1 MPLVVYALVLTTKDT
16 DTKVR
21 EGKLVYFWAFD
32 LRHSSVETQS
42 IVVLDFGAQYSQLI
56 ARRIREQKVFSV
68 VVPFNASLEEIQSYS
83 PVGIILSGGPSSVY
97 DKDAPLADKS
107 VFDLGIP
114 VLGICYGLQFMVYAL
129 GGKVRPAAKR
139 EYGHAKVE
147 IQHSDSQ
154 LFQGLPKLLAV
165 WMSHGDEAEE
175 LPPGFRLTAKTPNAV
190 AAIENAEH
198 KMWAVQFHPEVHHT
212 PLGSDILRNFA
223 LNICGAQPSW
233 TPQHFIDA
241 TVAQVRQQVGN
252 GRAICALSGGVDS
265 SVAAVLV
272 DRALRDNPGKPAR
285 FAEAPSEAEG
295 GVEGSRLTC
304 VFVNNGV
311 LRKNEFE
318 KVQQNLRDNLGLH
331 LVAVDATERFM
342 KKLAGVTD
350 PEKKR
355 KIIGKEFIAV
365 FDREARRIEKQEGK
379 VKWLVQGTLYPDV
392 IESRSVRG
400 PSQVI
405 KSHHNVG
412 GLPEKMKLK
421 LIEPLKDLFKDE
433 VRRIGRDL
441 GMPEDILQRQ
451 PFPGPG
457 LAVRILG
464 EVTKE
469 RADLLRECDEI
480 VVGEIKKAGLYQKI
494 WQSFAVL
501 LPVMSVG
508 VMGDQRT
515 YAYTCAVR
523 AVHSEDGMTAD
534 WVPLPYEVL
543 KEISNR
549 IVNEVRGVN
558 RVVYDITSKPPG
570 TIEWE

>member
-1 MPLVVYALVLTTKDT
+1 
-16 DTKVR
+16 
-21 EGKLVYFWAFD
+21 
-32 LRHSSVETQS
+32 VETQS

-56 ARRIREQKVFSV
+56 ARRIREQKIFSV
-68 VVPFNASLEEIQSYS
+68 VLPFNATLEEIRSCS

-97 DKDAPLADKS
+97 DKDAPLADKN

-147 IQHSDSQ
+147 IQESDSQ
-154 LFQGLPKLLAV
+154 LFHGLPHLLAV

-175 LPPGFRLTAKTPNAV
+175 LPAGFRLTAKTPNAV
-190 AAIENAEH
+190 AAIENAER

-223 LNICGAQPSW
+223 VSICGAKPSW
-233 TPQHFIDA
+233 TPQHFINA
-241 TVAQVRQQVGN
+241 TVAQVKQQVGS

-272 DRALRDNPGKPAR
+272 DRALRADPGKPALSG
-285 FAEAPSEAEG
+285 A
-295 GVEGSRLTC
+295 EGSRLTC

-342 KKLAGVTD
+342 RKLAGVSD

-365 FDREARRIEKQEGK
+365 FDQEARRIEKQEGK

-469 RADLLRECDEI
+469 RADLLRECDDI

-515 YAYTCAVR
+515 YEYTCAVR

-543 KEISNR
+543 KTISNR

>member
-1 MPLVVYALVLTTKDT
+1 M
-16 DTKVR
+16 
-21 EGKLVYFWAFD
+21 
-32 LRHSSVETQS
+32 ETQS
-42 IVVLDFGAQYSQLI
+42 SLNQAIVVLDFGAQYSQLI
-56 ARRIREQKVFSV
+56 ARRIREQKIFSV
-68 VVPFNASLEEIQSYS
+68 VLPFNASLEEIKSYS

-97 DKDAPLADKS
+97 DKDAPLADKK
-107 VFDLGIP
+107 VFDLGVP

-139 EYGHAKVE
+139 EYGHAQVE

-154 LFQGLPKLLAV
+154 LFQGLPQQLSV
-165 WMSHGDEAEE
+165 WMSHGDSAEE
-175 LPPGFRLTAKTPNAV
+175 LPAGFRLTAKTPNAV
-190 AAIENAEH
+190 AAIENAER

-223 LNICGAQPSW
+223 LNICGAKPSW

-241 TVAQVRQQVGN
+241 TVAQVRQQVGK

-272 DRALRDNPGKPAR
+272 DRALRDAPAL
-285 FAEAPSEAEG
+285 SGAEG
-295 GVEGSRLTC
+295 SGKSRLTC

-318 KVQQNLRDNLGLH
+318 KVQQNMRDNLGLH
-331 LVAVDATERFM
+331 LVAVDATDRFM

-355 KIIGKEFIAV
+355 KIIGNEFIEV
-365 FDREARRIEKQEGK
+365 FDDEAHRILQNKDEGE
-379 VKWLVQGTLYPDV
+379 VEWLVQGTLYPDV

-400 PSQVI
+400 PSEVI

-543 KEISNR
+543 KTISNR

>member
-1 MPLVVYALVLTTKDT
+1 M
-16 DTKVR
+16 
-21 EGKLVYFWAFD
+21 
-32 LRHSSVETQS
+32 ETQSILNQS

-68 VVPFNASLEEIQSYS
+68 VLPFNAGLEEIRSYS

-97 DKDAPLADKS
+97 DNDAPLADKS

-129 GGKVRPAAKR
+129 GGKVLPAAKR

-147 IQHSDSQ
+147 IQESDSR
-154 LFQGLPKLLAV
+154 LFQGLPHLLTV
-165 WMSHGDEAEE
+165 WMSHGDSAEE

-190 AAIENAEH
+190 AAIENAER
-198 KMWAVQFHPEVHHT
+198 KMWAVQFHPEVRHT
-212 PLGSDILRNFA
+212 PLGSEILRNFA
-223 LNICGAQPSW
+223 LNICGAKPTW
-233 TPQHFIDA
+233 TPQHFIDS
-241 TVAQVRQQVGN
+241 TVAQVKQQVGN

-272 DRALRDNPGKPAR
+272 DRAMRDASGK
-285 FAEAPSEAEG
+285 
-295 GVEGSRLTC
+295 SRLTC

-318 KVQQNLRDNLGLH
+318 KVQQNLRDSLGLH
-331 LVAVDATERFM
+331 LVAVDATDRFM

-350 PEKKR
+350 PETKR
-355 KIIGKEFIAV
+355 KIIGNEFIEV
-365 FDREARRIEKQEGK
+365 FDAEARRILRDEKEGE
-379 VKWLVQGTLYPDV
+379 VEWLVQGTLYPDV

-412 GLPEKMKLK
+412 GLPAKMKLK

-480 VVGEIKKAGLYQKI
+480 VVGEIKKAGLYHKI

-543 KEISNR
+543 KTISNR
-549 IVNEVRGVN
+549 IVNEIRGVN

>member
-1 MPLVVYALVLTTKDT
+1 M
-16 DTKVR
+16 
-21 EGKLVYFWAFD
+21 
-32 LRHSSVETQS
+32 ETQS

-68 VVPFNASLEEIQSYS
+68 VLPFNATLEEIRSYS

-97 DKDAPLADKS
+97 DKDAPVANKS
-107 VFDLGIP
+107 VFALGLP

-129 GGKVRPAAKR
+129 GGKVTPAAKR
-139 EYGHAKVE
+139 EYGHAQVE
-147 IQHSDSQ
+147 IQHTDSQ
-154 LFQGLPKLLAV
+154 LFKGLPTQLEV
-165 WMSHGDEAEE
+165 WMSHGDSAEE

-190 AAIENAEH
+190 AAIENAER

-223 LNICGAQPSW
+223 LNICGAKPSW

-241 TVAQVRQQVGN
+241 TVAQVKAQVGN

-272 DRALRDNPGKPAR
+272 DRAMRDANGN
-285 FAEAPSEAEG
+285 
-295 GVEGSRLTC
+295 SRLTC

-331 LVAVDATERFM
+331 LVAVDATDRFM

-350 PEKKR
+350 PETKR
-355 KIIGKEFIAV
+355 KIIGNEFIEV
-365 FDREARRIEKQEGK
+365 FDDEAHRILQAEGNNK
-379 VKWLVQGTLYPDV
+379 VEWLVQGTLYPDV

-400 PSQVI
+400 PSQII

-441 GMPEDILQRQ
+441 GMPEEILQRQ

-469 RADLLRECDEI
+469 RADLLRECDDI

-515 YAYTCAVR
+515 YAYTCAIR

-543 KEISNR
+543 KTMSNR